1 MTDLRISI
9 PGQSSAYWYGRFTH
23 DVASENRRSP
33 PSMPYTLIPRN
44 DPALAT
50 RVRRQLMGI
59 MSYAMFSVP
68 LLYAVAHGWITFGY
82 QGLAWFVTV
91 ALGINVVFFVAIRG
105 GLTRR
110 LVDPSMM
117 MTQVALAGLMALVI
131 AYHAREAMVMA
142 LALFF
147 TSFFFGVFSFSLRQY
162 LALTAAMV
170 VAYASMLAL
179 KYDVAER
186 SGEAYRLEL
195 LHFMILVL
203 VLLWMSLLGS
213 YIASLRSGLA
223 QKKAALAE
231 ALARLQEQASRDQL
245 TGLHNR
251 RHLTEM
257 LEQQHERAMR
267 HNEPFALCI
276 LDLDHFKRINDTHGH
291 NVGDEVLREFGERA
305 RTHLRRMDMIGR
317 AEAESTF
324 GRYGGEEFLLLLPY
338 ADVAGALA
346 CLERLRLTMSTREFV
361 TSAGPLTITFSAGVA
376 HYRRGE
382 TIDVLLSRADA
393 ALYRAKGSGRDRID
407 VAD

>member
-1 MTDLRISI
+1 MRN
-9 PGQSSAYWYGRFTH
+9 P
-23 DVASENRRSP
+23 
-33 PSMPYTLIPRN
+33 LIPSN
-44 DPALAT
+44 DPELAI
-50 RVRRQLMGI
+50 RVKRQLMAI

-68 LLYAVAHGWITFGY
+68 LLYAVTHGWLGFGY
-82 QGLAWFVTV
+82 RGLAWFLAV
-91 ALGINVVFFVAIRG
+91 ALAINVVFFVAIRG

-110 LVDPSMM
+110 LADPSVLMV
-117 MTQVALAGLMALVI
+117 QVTVAGMMALFI
-131 AYHAREAMVMA
+131 AYHAREATIIG

-147 TSFFFGVFSFSLRQY
+147 TAFFFGVFSFSLRQY
-162 LALTAAMV
+162 LALTAAAGI
-170 VAYASMLAL
+170 AYAAMLLL
-179 KYDVAER
+179 KYDVAQR

-195 LHFMILVL
+195 LHFMILMLVL
-203 VLLWMSLLGS
+203 VWMSLLGS

-223 QKKAALAE
+223 QRKAALKD
-231 ALARLQEQASRDQL
+231 ALARLQEQASRDEL

-257 LEQQHERAMR
+257 LEQQHERARR
-267 HNEPFALCI
+267 HNEPFSLCI
-276 LDLDHFKRINDTHGH
+276 VDLDHFKRINDTHGH

-346 CLERLRLTMSTREFV
+346 CLERLRLTMSTRGFA
-361 TSAGPLTITFSAGVA
+361 TSAGPLMITFSAGVA

-382 TIDVLLSRADA
+382 TINVLLGRADA
-393 ALYRAKGSGRDRID
+393 ALYRAKGTGRDRIEVSD
-407 VAD
+407 